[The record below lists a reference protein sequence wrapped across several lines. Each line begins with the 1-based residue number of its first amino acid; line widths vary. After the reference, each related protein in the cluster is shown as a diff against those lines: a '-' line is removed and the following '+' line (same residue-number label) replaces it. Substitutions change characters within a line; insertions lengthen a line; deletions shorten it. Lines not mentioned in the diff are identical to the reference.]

1 MTRVG
6 ELIIKQSKLL
16 LENKRHAIMY
26 AAVFSIM
33 PFASWIS
40 VALVMLMTL
49 RKGAKTGF
57 EVMLPALVIHSVPL
71 IMLMPLDNALLNAFI
86 AYVPAFFV
94 ALALRKT
101 VSWSATFGVMFVQ
114 AFIVSLLIQFIAPDF
129 AFAQLSQLQKT
140 LGQYQEY
147 EALIGW
153 NSNEGRL
160 IWAQLFLG
168 IQMLVMVVSTTTTL
182 MCARAIQAKLF
193 SPGGFAKEV
202 STFRSGRLALVILI
216 GISYAAYAHIP
227 FGINLLPMVL
237 CYFLLS
243 GFNLIFIILAE
254 KRQFKVGALLFL
266 LILLKPSFVL
276 FAYILFGS
284 LDSIFNFRLYLPERV
299 REST

>member
-284 LDSIFNFRLYLPERV
+284 LDSIFNFRLYLPERA

>member
-1 MTRVG
+1 MTRVS

-16 LENKRHAIMY
+16 LENKRHAIVY

-40 VALVMLMTL
+40 VALVMLVTL

-71 IMLMPLDNALLNAFI
+71 IMLMPLDSALLNAFL
-86 AYVPAFFV
+86 AYVPSFFV
-94 ALALRKT
+94 ALVLRQT
-101 VSWSATFGVMFVQ
+101 VSWQATFGVMFAQ
-114 AFIVSLLIQFIAPDF
+114 AFIVSLLIQCIAPDF
-129 AFAQLSQLQKT
+129 AFAQLNQLQKI
-140 LGQYQEY
+140 LSQYQEY
-147 EALIGW
+147 ETLIGW
-153 NSNEGRL
+153 DNNESRL
-160 IWAQLFLG
+160 VLAQLFLG

-193 SPGGFAKEV
+193 SPGGFTKEV
-202 STFRSGRLALVILI
+202 STFRCGRLALVILM
-216 GISYAAYAHIP
+216 GVAYAAYAHIP
-227 FGINLLPMVL
+227 FGINLLPIVL

-243 GFNLIFIILAE
+243 GFNLVFLIVAGK
-254 KRQFKVGALLFL
+254 KRVQVGALLFV